1 MKRTKRIFA
10 IFMTLALAMSMLI
23 VSSAVSFAEDP
34 TYTITIT
41 PNAQD
46 KGTHTYEA
54 YQIFS
59 GKLSGSATDGYT
71 LTDIQW
77 GSGIT
82 EEGKTELGDAK
93 AYADSM
99 TDANAAEKAAELAQY
114 LNTTSGT
121 YANNAISGLAAGYY
135 LVQDATESPTSDSDT
150 TKPAAKTK
158 FILRVVA
165 DQTVNAK
172 SSVPSVVKKVQD
184 INDSDATPAL
194 SGLQDSADY
203 DIGDTIPYTITG
215 TIGSGIANFDSYSF
229 QFVDEMSKGLTLD
242 ESSWDIKVGTK
253 SIKDLFE
260 LTSVAGTNGSKVWT
274 WAATDI
280 KPEITDGS
288 QVVLTYNCTLNKDAV
303 VGSAGNPNEVY
314 LKFDNNP
321 NNSGKGTPGGE
332 TPKDKNIVFTYKTI
346 FNKVENVETT
356 LTAEEYA
363 NLSDEEK
370 AACTEVTA
378 EDGTKTY
385 KKMVTQPLTGA
396 DFKLEKK
403 VNGEWVDVTTLGS
416 GENKPTK
423 TGSTSGAI
431 FEFSGLD
438 DGNYKLTETTTPT
451 GYNSIDPIEFTIT
464 ASHDVT
470 SDDPRLTALT
480 GTDGSEFTMTPDLTA
495 GSLTASIVNEKG
507 ANLPET
513 GGIGTVIFYV
523 LGSLLVVGCGI
534 VLISKRRMESR

>member
-23 VSSAVSFAEDP
+23 VSSAVSFAANVP
-34 TYTITIT
+34 TPEGGFTVTITQN
-41 PNAQD
+41 PDD

-59 GKLSGSATDGYT
+59 GTLSSETKDGKTVYT
-71 LTDIQW
+71 LTDLDW
-77 GSGIT
+77 GSGIKDADK
-82 EEGKTELGDAK
+82 EGLGSAKTYAEGMSDSNADA
-93 AYADSM
+93 
-99 TDANAAEKAAELAQY
+99 KAAELAGH
-114 LNTTSGT
+114 LSTTTSGT
-121 YANNAISGLAAGYY
+121 YSNGQITGLQPGYY
-135 LVQDATESPTSDSDT
+135 LIQDAATSPVSDSNT

-242 ESSWDIKVGTK
+242 QSSWDIKVGDE
-253 SIKDLFE
+253 SIKSLFE
-260 LTSVAGTNGSKVWT
+260 LTSAEGNNGATIWT
-274 WAATDI
+274 WAAQDI
-280 KPEITDGS
+280 RDKVQDGS
-288 QVVLTYNCTLNKDAV
+288 EVVLTYNCTLNKDAV

-321 NNSGKGTPGGE
+321 NNSGQGTPGGE
-332 TPKDKNIVFTYKTI
+332 TPKDKNIVFTYKTV
-346 FNKVENVETT
+346 FNKVDKDN
-356 LTAEEYA
+356 
-363 NLSDEEK
+363 N
-370 AACTEVTA
+370 
-378 EDGTKTY
+378 
-385 KKMVTQPLTGA
+385 PLTGA

-416 GENKPTK
+416 GNNKPTK
-423 TGSTSGAI
+423 TGSTAGST
-431 FEFSGLD
+431 FEFKGLD
-438 DGNYKLTETTTPT
+438 DGDYKLTETTTPE
-451 GYNSIDPIEFTIT
+451 GYNTIDPIEFTIT

-480 GTDGSEFTMTPDLTA
+480 GTGGEEFTMTPDLSE
-495 GSLTASIVNEKG
+495 GSLTADVINEKG
-507 ANLPET
+507 STLPET
-513 GGIGTVIFYV
+513 GGIGTIIFYV

-534 VLISKRRMESR
+534 VLISKKRMESR